1 MSAASYHYTSST
13 NGGANRGRARKPRY
27 DTRNKDIG
35 SSSSSS
41 YITSNTHHHYYRRPL
56 SPVSVGDVCNR
67 ISKVS
72 FENHNHLSGTR
83 IRNRSAEP
91 RHSDKPHDNR
101 PPSVSA
107 IRSVV
112 PDRSQQDQIPI
123 CSRPDSGGNKGRCIT
138 LYTNHFKCNL
148 SDNLAINQ
156 YTVHVNVFKRGKW
169 CNANKRQHN
178 RFEIVQKILDREADN
193 LPFVWFDDGNFLYS
207 RELLL
212 DKAKTYEI
220 TIKNQLYQLAIKDMS
235 DRVTVEDMWQF
246 VRSKTPY
253 KRPQDLIRML
263 ETLLKQTIRSRMVCI
278 RNQFFEKN
286 QILYDGGSFQNSG
299 FALAQGFYQAMFVT
313 QAGPTLTIDTK
324 CSCFYRNI
332 DMLHFISI
340 YLERDITMNG
350 GMMSQEEKRALLRMK
365 CLETITI
372 ETRHTTNKMVYNI
385 RGFGDNADCHPVT
398 SDGPDGDSRKMSVTQ
413 FLAEKYKITLK
424 YPRLPTLECVN
435 KGAQNLSYIPIELC
449 FVEEWQIVDRSLMT
463 SEQNAEKS
471 KRSILLP
478 EIRFNK
484 TMMIAN
490 ERNFNNDSYL
500 KHLSMTIDTNEMLQ
514 VKARVLDPPNIVYR
528 NNRVVSVTIGKWLM
542 KGNQLQQATRVHKW
556 EMILVKDGRR
566 EPGHMD
572 MQKLEEFC
580 NMLPET
586 TRRYGIQMNPHFET
600 KIISHNQIRQCV
612 YDLHA
617 SGAEFGLFVLI
628 GDCPESYQTIK
639 RCALQEFGIITLC
652 CDLGSIRKQNNP
664 GKLNAYIENVAQK
677 MNARLGGINSTVS
690 FKKIFVDEPKS
701 NGDVFMFIGADVSH
715 VVVSER
721 KPSIAA
727 VVASVSP
734 TSTQYI
740 CRSSEQRPVKDKKYS
755 LEVIKDFQPMTRDLL
770 HVFVQTN
777 KQYPTKIVVYRDGV
791 DEGHFQKIL
800 DNEVQ
805 ALKNACLEVYGNRPL
820 PKITFVIIKKSHNT
834 RFFAPNGQHITNM
847 AAGTVI
853 DTTIVHPRQFDFYLN
868 SHAGALGT
876 NVCSYYHVLYNEI
889 EFTSDE
895 LQQLTFWLCHTDVRC
910 TKAVK
915 CPAAARYAHTVAY
928 HARYFEKEPYQTASS
943 HHSNRDTTQDEDDL
957 TLEDIK
963 KTDALHGCQHLSFKL
978 TSEFAKLCE
987 LDGNIN
993 DGLDRKFDENYHE
1006 PAKLF
1011 GNYAA

>member
-1 MSAASYHYTSST
+1 MSAPSYRYPPST
-13 NGGANRGRARKPRY
+13 NTCGNRGHGRKPRY
-27 DTRNKDIG
+27 DTRNKDIDP
-35 SSSSSS
+35 SS
-41 YITSNTHHHYYRRPL
+41 YITPNTHHYHRRPL

-67 ISKVS
+67 VSKVS
-72 FENHNHLSGTR
+72 FENNNHTHNSR

-91 RHSDKPHDNR
+91 HHPDKPYDNR
-101 PPSVSA
+101 PPSVNA

-112 PDRSQQDQIPI
+112 PDRSQHEQIPI
-123 CSRPDSGGNKGRCIT
+123 CFRPDSGGTKGQVIT

-148 SDNLAINQ
+148 SETLAINQ

-178 RFEIVQKILDREADN
+178 RFEIVQKILQREADN

-212 DKAKTYEI
+212 DRARTYEI
-220 TIKNQLYQLAIKDMS
+220 TIKNQIYQLAIKDMS
-235 DRVTVEDMWQF
+235 DRVTVDDMWQY
-246 VRSKTPY
+246 VRSKTPC

-286 QILYDGGSFQNSG
+286 QMLYDGGPFQNSG

-313 QAGPTLTIDTK
+313 QIGPTLTIDTK

-332 DMLHFISI
+332 DMLHFLSI
-340 YLERDITMNG
+340 YLGRDLKING
-350 GMMSQEEKRALLRMK
+350 AMMSADEKRALLRMK
-365 CLETITI
+365 CLEIITV
-372 ETRHTTNKMVYNI
+372 ETRHTFNKMVYNI
-385 RGFGDNADCHPVT
+385 RGFGDNADQHPVT
-398 SDGPDGDSRKMSVTQ
+398 IDGPDGDSRKMSVAEY
-413 FLAEKYKITLK
+413 LVEKYDIKLK
-424 YPRLPTLECVN
+424 YPHLPTLECVN

-463 SEQNAEKS
+463 TEQNAEKS

-478 EIRFNK
+478 EVRFNK

-490 ERNFNNDSYL
+490 ERNFNNDPYL

-514 VKARVLDPPNIVYR
+514 VKGRVLEPPNIVYR
-528 NNRVVSVTIGKWLM
+528 NNRIASVTIGKWLM
-542 KGNQLQQATRVHKW
+542 KGSLLQQTTRVHKW
-556 EMILVKDGRR
+556 EMILVKDGKR

-580 NMLPET
+580 HMLPET

-600 KIISHNQIRQCV
+600 KIISHHQIRQCI

-617 SGAEFGLFVLI
+617 SGAEFGLFILI
-628 GDCPESYQTIK
+628 GDCPDSYQTIK

-690 FKKIFVDEPKS
+690 FKKIFDDQPKS
-701 NGDVFMFIGADVSH
+701 DGDVFMFIGADVSH

-791 DEGHFQKIL
+791 DEGHFQKLL

-834 RFFAPNGQHITNM
+834 RFFAPNGQRITNM

-928 HARYFEKEPYQTASS
+928 HARYFEKEPYQTTSQYP
-943 HHSNRDTTQDEDDL
+943 SNRDTGQVEDDL

-963 KTDALHGCQHLSFKL
+963 SNLIMVNKNVKNMMWFT
-978 TSEFAKLCE
+978 
-987 LDGNIN
+987 
-993 DGLDRKFDENYHE
+993 
-1006 PAKLF
+1006 
-1011 GNYAA
+1011 